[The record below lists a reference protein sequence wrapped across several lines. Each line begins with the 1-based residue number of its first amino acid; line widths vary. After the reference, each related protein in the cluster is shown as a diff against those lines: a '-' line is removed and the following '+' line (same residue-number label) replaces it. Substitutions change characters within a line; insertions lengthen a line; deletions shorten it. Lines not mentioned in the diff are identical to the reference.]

1 MGQHYLTSESLSL
14 NRSFPVLSKFNPL
27 SINPIILQNTI
38 LVILLIPILRY
49 FGDPDRKTTQ
59 PPKDTTTSASG
70 IVNLF
75 NSTMEK
81 LDRIMETPNID
92 TAHFL
97 IQEKEEEE
105 EDWDEEDM
113 EEEEK
118 EDIAGTEEEA

>member
-1 MGQHYLTSESLSL
+1 M
-14 NRSFPVLSKFNPL
+14 
-27 SINPIILQNTI
+27 
-38 LVILLIPILRY
+38 
-49 FGDPDRKTTQ
+49 TQ
-59 PPKDTTTSASG
+59 PPKDTTISASA

-81 LDRIMETPNID
+81 LDRIGETPNID
-92 TAHFL
+92 TATFL

-118 EDIAGTEEEA
+118 EDIAGTEKEA